1 MQASP
6 AAEHIKPPF
15 ARSARHPGAPDPV
28 RIVSLAG
35 NAATTSFTLQPGMNL
50 RDAIS
55 IPLAAAG
62 ISGATVRFEN
72 LHVSPHHFLMP
83 ALSHDGK
90 HAAFYSAPHEVAGGV
105 VIELACATYGRRDG
119 APFVHCHAIWRDADG
134 KRQGGHMLM
143 DQTIVVAPAAA
154 QAWGLR
160 NATMETRFD
169 PETHFTLFHPAVV
182 AADAIDMQADSKI
195 DGPRTVLARIRPDE
209 DLNMAIEDVCR
220 MHGIRHAKVR
230 GSVGSIIGAEFE
242 DGRVVEDL
250 ATEILV
256 REGQVSPTADGLR
269 CRLDIALID
278 PRGKVCEGVLARGR
292 NPVLICFELV
302 LEEQSDD

>member
-1 MQASP
+1 MP
-6 AAEHIKPPF
+6 AAASSATVTITVPRQF
-15 ARSARHPGAPDPV
+15 SRSARHPGTPDPL

-35 NAATTSFTLQPGMNL
+35 NTASATFTLQPGMNL

-55 IPLAAAG
+55 IPLAEAG

-72 LHVSPHHFLMP
+72 LHVSAHHFLMP

-90 HAAFYSAPHEVAGGV
+90 HAAFYSAPHEVVGGT
-105 VIELACATYGRRDG
+105 VIELACATFGRRDG
-119 APFVHCHAIWRDADG
+119 APFVHCHAIWRDAEG
-134 KRQGGHMLM
+134 QRQGGHMLM
-143 DQTIVVAPAAA
+143 DQTIVAAPADA
-154 QAWGLR
+154 QAWGLHH
-160 NATMETRFD
+160 ATMETRFD
-169 PETHFTLFHPAVV
+169 VETNFTLFHPAVV
-182 AADAIDMQADSKI
+182 SAETEKSS
-195 DGPRTVLARIRPDE
+195 GLRTVLARIRPDQ

-220 MHGIRHAKVR
+220 THGMTHASVR

-242 DGRVVEDL
+242 DGRIVEDL

-256 REGQVSPTADGLR
+256 RDGEVSNTADGLR

-302 LEEQSDD
+302 LEELPA

>member
-1 MQASP
+1 MPVSP
-6 AAEHIKPPF
+6 SSATSPF

-35 NAATTSFTLQPGMNL
+35 NAASLEFTLQAGLNL

-55 IPLAAAG
+55 APLIAAG
-62 ISGATVRFEN
+62 IQGATVRFEN
-72 LHVSPHHFLMP
+72 LRVSPHHFLMP

-105 VIELACATYGRRDG
+105 LIELACATYGRRDG

-143 DQTIVVAPAAA
+143 EQTIVAGPAAA
-154 QAWGLR
+154 HAWGLH

-169 PETHFTLFHPAVV
+169 PETNFTLFHPAAVDPG
-182 AADAIDMQADSKI
+182 AAHKTA
-195 DGPRTVLARIRPDE
+195 GPRTVLARIRPDQ

-220 MHGIRHAKVR
+220 THGIRRAR
-230 GSVGSIIGAEFE
+230 ICGSVGSIIGAEFE
-242 DGRVVEDL
+242 DGRVVADL

-256 REGQVSPTADGLR
+256 KQGHVQAGADGLR
-269 CRLDIALID
+269 CHLEIVLID
-278 PRGKVCEGVLARGR
+278 PRGNVCEGVLARGR

-302 LEEQSDD
+302 LEELDD

>member
-1 MQASP
+1 MPASP
-6 AAEHIKPPF
+6 SSATSSF

-35 NAATTSFTLQPGMNL
+35 NAASLDFTLQAGMNL

-55 IPLAAAG
+55 APLAAAG
-62 ISGATVRFEN
+62 IQGATVRFEN
-72 LHVSPHHFLMP
+72 LRVSPHHFLMP

-105 VIELACATYGRRDG
+105 LIELACATYGRRDG

-134 KRQGGHMLM
+134 KRQGGHLLT
-143 DQTIVVAPAAA
+143 DQTIVAAPAVA
-154 QAWGLR
+154 QAWGLQH
-160 NATMETRFD
+160 ATMETRFD
-169 PETHFTLFHPAVV
+169 PETNFTLFHPAVV
-182 AADAIDMQADSKI
+182 NVAQHAGDSTG
-195 DGPRTVLARIRPDE
+195 GPRTVLARIRPDQ
-209 DLNMAIEDVCR
+209 DLNMAIEDICR
-220 MHGIRHAKVR
+220 AHGIRHARVR

-256 REGQVSPTADGLR
+256 KQGHVQVGADGL
-269 CRLDIALID
+269 CCHLEIVLID
-278 PRGKVCEGVLARGR
+278 PRGNVCEGVLARGR

-302 LEEQSDD
+302 LEELAD